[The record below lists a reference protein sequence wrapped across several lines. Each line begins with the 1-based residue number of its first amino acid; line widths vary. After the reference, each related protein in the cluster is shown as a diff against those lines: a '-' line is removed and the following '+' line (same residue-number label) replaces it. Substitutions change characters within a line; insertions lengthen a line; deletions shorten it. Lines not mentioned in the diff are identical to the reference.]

1 MGAGGVVG
9 QAADAG
15 AAGEPVAGEPVVSG
29 AGPVAGA
36 GRRMAF
42 RHGLIR
48 QVLYDG
54 MPEAV
59 RAALHLQAARA
70 LASAGAGPERIA
82 RPLGVVPHPAGEWGR
97 WWRAECAPR
106 LTSPR
111 PQRAAGGASGG
122 GH

>member
-29 AGPVAGA
+29 AGTVAGA

-70 LASAGAGPERIA
+70 LASAGAGPERVA
-82 RPLGVVPHPAGEWGR
+82 AHLAVVPDSGDEWGLVVLVDAAPALTHPA
-97 WWRAECAPR
+97 P
-106 LTSPR
+106 
-111 PQRAAGGASGG
+111 
-122 GH
+122 